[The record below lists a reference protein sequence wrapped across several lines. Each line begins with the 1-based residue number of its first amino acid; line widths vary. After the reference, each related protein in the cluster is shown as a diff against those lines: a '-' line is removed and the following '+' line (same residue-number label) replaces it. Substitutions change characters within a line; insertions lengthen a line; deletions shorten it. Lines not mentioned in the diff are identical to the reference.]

1 MGDVPGWI
9 GSQLHAEE
17 GTRRRKLTTEEI
29 CINFVEHLMYR
40 VRLGLTYK
48 AARENIPGD
57 SPWTRLGR
65 RRSGSYPVPLGGPQ
79 QAGWATWGRPG
90 T

>member
-1 MGDVPGWI
+1 
-9 GSQLHAEE
+9 
-17 GTRRRKLTTEEI
+17 
-29 CINFVEHLMYR
+29 MYR